1 MPPSV
6 GYVAYID
13 EAGDDGLARVRP
25 SDPGAASEWL
35 IISCLLVKAER
46 DGEVLPWLKTLISSF
61 DQHQMAHL
69 HFRQLR
75 DDQRS
80 LAADYIASLPVR
92 LFAIISNK
100 QNMRGYK
107 NPVAAQAKINV
118 TAWFYV
124 WLSRI
129 MIERVTAYC
138 QHRTIKDYGENR
150 TVRFEFASRGGVKID
165 DVVRYLKY
173 LKDQDEFGLMYNTFW
188 KPSWNVM
195 DFNQIRTYPAKERA
209 GLQLSDCVA
218 SSFYAGLEFTAE
230 ETTKPQ
236 FAIALM
242 PRMAR
247 SSREKIYGFGVKVW
261 PEYAPTIIR
270 PGQRPIFDYYL
281 TK

>member
-13 EAGDDGLARVRP
+13 EAGDDGLVRVRP
-25 SDPGAASEWL
+25 SDAGAASEWL
-35 IISCLLVKAER
+35 VMSCLLVKAER
-46 DGEVLPWLKTLISSF
+46 DGKVLPWLKTLVASF
-61 DQHQMAHL
+61 NQHQMTHL

-75 DDQRS
+75 DDQRAM
-80 LAADYIASLPVR
+80 AADYLASLPVR
-92 LFAIISNK
+92 LFVVISNK
-100 QNMRGYK
+100 QNMRGYN

-138 QHRTIKDYGENR
+138 QRRTIKDYGENR
-150 TVRFEFASRGGVKID
+150 TVRFEFASRGGVKIGD
-165 DVVRYLKY
+165 LARYLKY
-173 LKDQDEFGLMYNTFW
+173 LKDQDELGLMYNTFW
-188 KPSWNVM
+188 KPSWNVI
-195 DFNQIRTYPAKERA
+195 DFEQIKTFPAKERA

-230 ETTKPQ
+230 GTTKPQ
-236 FAIALM
+236 FALALM

-247 SSREKIYGFGVKVW
+247 SNRDKIYGFGIKVW
-261 PEYAPTIIR
+261 PDYAPSIIR
-270 PGQRPIFDYYL
+270 PRQRPIFDFYL
-281 TK
+281 RK